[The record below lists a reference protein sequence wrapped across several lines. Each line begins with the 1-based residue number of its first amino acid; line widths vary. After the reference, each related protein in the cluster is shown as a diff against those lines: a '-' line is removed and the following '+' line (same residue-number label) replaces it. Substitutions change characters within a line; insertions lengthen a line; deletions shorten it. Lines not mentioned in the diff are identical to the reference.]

1 MVIGLLGSLRPK
13 QWTKN
18 LLVFAGYLF
27 TIQQAHPAGTLL
39 KVVAAFALFCA
50 VSGATYIYNDAADAE
65 CDRKHPHKCKRPIAS
80 GRVPVRSAVVFATA
94 LLAAAVY
101 ASFRLDLYFGI
112 LVLGYLVLTVA
123 YSAVLKHVVI
133 VDLLTIAA
141 LFVIRAVAGAVVIHV
156 QISPWLLICST
167 LLALFLGLAKRRG
180 ELLALEDGAY
190 GHRKTLGEYS
200 APMLDQMLSIA
211 SSTSLMAYFLYTISA
226 NPRTGIS
233 HPQMMLTAPFVVYGL
248 FRYLYLI
255 HSKNAGDSP
264 ERLLLGRQASAD
276 RCNALYC
283 SCGRCIGATLS
294 GLRQGAF
301 PTAWPDLPRPRHLHR
316 P

>member
-27 TIQQAHPAGTLL
+27 TIQQVHPAGTLL
-39 KVVAAFALFCA
+39 KAVAAFALFCA

-65 CDRKHPHKCKRPIAS
+65 CDRKHPLKCKRPIAS
-80 GRVPVRSAVVFATA
+80 GRVPVGSAVVFATA

-101 ASFRLDLYFGI
+101 ACFRLDLYFGI

-226 NPRTGIS
+226 NPRTGIL

-264 ERLLLGRQASAD
+264 ERLRSWKTSL
-276 RCNALYC
+276 C
-283 SCGRCIGATLS
+283 
-294 GLRQGAF
+294 
-301 PTAWPDLPRPRHLHR
+301 
-316 P
+316 